1 MGFDGLSLS
10 WAGREGRGT
19 AGEGNG
25 MGLEEAVQEVI
36 RYPVAGGFVLVL
48 ALVQL
53 VGGSLGHHPGSRR
66 LPKDWPYW
74 Q

>member
-1 MGFDGLSLS
+1 
-10 WAGREGRGT
+10 
-19 AGEGNG
+19 